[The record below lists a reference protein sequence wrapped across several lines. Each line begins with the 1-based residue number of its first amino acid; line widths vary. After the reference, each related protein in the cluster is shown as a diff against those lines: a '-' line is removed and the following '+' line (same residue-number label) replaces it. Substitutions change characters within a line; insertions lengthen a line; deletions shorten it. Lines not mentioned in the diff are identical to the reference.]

1 MGDSSVPP
9 PVITGLTW
17 SRLVGITLV
26 VMVIGVILG
35 AVITTQFGLFVPPLL
50 PFTVPIYLLLWL
62 PVFLIGLLMRP
73 RGSWKPLLALVVLG
87 VIIGIA
93 GLVAMG
99 SAVGYSV
106 NPCQPAPLPDQ
117 PVRYE
122 CGYVNYQNAP
132 VTFVLVG
139 SAGSPFVQVAEPAN

>member
-1 MGDSSVPP
+1 MRDSSAPS

-17 SRLVGITLV
+17 TRLVGITLM

-35 AVITTQFGLFVPPLL
+35 AVITTQFGLFAPPLL

-62 PVFLIGLLMRP
+62 PVFLGGLLMRP
-73 RGSWKPLLALVVLG
+73 HGSWKPLVALVVLG
-87 VIIGIA
+87 AIIGIA

-99 SAVGYSV
+99 AAVGHSV
-106 NPCQPAPLPDQ
+106 NPCHHAPLPDQ
-117 PVRYE
+117 PMRYE

-132 VTFVLVG
+132 ISFVLVG
-139 SAGSPFVQVAEPAN
+139 STGSIFVQVAEPTN